1 MVVFFNTVNAAS
13 NSADLSFMQL
23 FEYIKIIIRR
33 RYTYDLFREALGF
46 DFGALPAVVSAILY
60 LILAFIVASV
70 VKNLTVKLLNKVKA
84 DKYTD
89 KLGIT
94 DEKTG
99 SSIEF
104 FGKLVFFI
112 VFVLFLPGVLDKLG
126 LENVALPITSM
137 VSQFLNFIPNIIAA
151 VIILLVGIFVA
162 NIIRQLLTPVLR
174 KLNIDRIQEKAG
186 LKVGEGSTVS
196 SMISYIVYILI
207 LIPVI
212 IAALQVLNI
221 TAITQ
226 PAVAMLNKIVL
237 FLPNIFVAIGIV
249 AVGVFIANITG
260 KLLTTVLSAVGADT
274 FVKSLLPDDNTKLQ
288 KLSASKIIGETVRY
302 IIVLLFL
309 VEAFNVIQ
317 LDVLRVVG
325 QAIIAYL
332 PLAISA
338 AIIIII
344 AFILSAW
351 IEKLLL
357 KNLPQ
362 AKILAK
368 LVKYVIIVLGLFMTL
383 NQLGIAVTIVNAAFI
398 IMLGALGVAF
408 AIAFGVG
415 GRQFAAE
422 TLKKLDDKLA
432 DLDSKEN

>member
-1 MVVFFNTVNAAS
+1 M
-13 NSADLSFMQL
+13 
-23 FEYIKIIIRR
+23 
-33 RYTYDLFREALGF
+33 TYLERLWDSI
-46 DFGALPAVVSAILY
+46 FGALPAVVSAILY

-362 AKILAK
+362 AKILTK

>member
-1 MVVFFNTVNAAS
+1 M
-13 NSADLSFMQL
+13 
-23 FEYIKIIIRR
+23 
-33 RYTYDLFREALGF
+33 TYLERLWDSI
-46 DFGALPAVVSAILY
+46 FGALPAVVSAILY

-137 VSQFLNFIPNIIAA
+137 VSQFLNFIPNIIAS

-362 AKILAK
+362 AKILTK

>member
-1 MVVFFNTVNAAS
+1 MTY
-13 NSADLSFMQL
+13 
-23 FEYIKIIIRR
+23 FERLWDSI
-33 RYTYDLFREALGF
+33 
-46 DFGALPAVVSAILY
+46 FGALPAVVSAILY

-362 AKILAK
+362 AKILTK

>member
-1 MVVFFNTVNAAS
+1 MTY
-13 NSADLSFMQL
+13 
-23 FEYIKIIIRR
+23 FERLWDSI
-33 RYTYDLFREALGF
+33 
-46 DFGALPAVVSAILY
+46 FGALPAVVSAILY

-137 VSQFLNFIPNIIAA
+137 VSQFLNFIPNIIAS

>member
-1 MVVFFNTVNAAS
+1 
-13 NSADLSFMQL
+13 
-23 FEYIKIIIRR
+23 
-33 RYTYDLFREALGF
+33 
-46 DFGALPAVVSAILY
+46 
-60 LILAFIVASV
+60 
-70 VKNLTVKLLNKVKA
+70 
-84 DKYTD
+84 
-89 KLGIT
+89 
-94 DEKTG
+94 
-99 SSIEF
+99 
-104 FGKLVFFI
+104 
-112 VFVLFLPGVLDKLG
+112 
-126 LENVALPITSM
+126 
-137 VSQFLNFIPNIIAA
+137 
-151 VIILLVGIFVA
+151 
-162 NIIRQLLTPVLR
+162 
-174 KLNIDRIQEKAG
+174 
-186 LKVGEGSTVS
+186 
-196 SMISYIVYILI
+196 MISYIVYILI

-317 LDVLRVVG
+317 LDVLMVVG
-325 QAIIAYL
+325 QAVIAYL

-357 KNLPQ
+357 RIYPRQNTGQ
-362 AKILAK
+362 ASN
-368 LVKYVIIVLGLFMTL
+368 M
-383 NQLGIAVTIVNAAFI
+383 
-398 IMLGALGVAF
+398 
-408 AIAFGVG
+408 
-415 GRQFAAE
+415 
-422 TLKKLDDKLA
+422 
-432 DLDSKEN
+432 

>member
-1 MVVFFNTVNAAS
+1 M
-13 NSADLSFMQL
+13 
-23 FEYIKIIIRR
+23 
-33 RYTYDLFREALGF
+33 TYLERLWDSI
-46 DFGALPAVVSAILY
+46 FGALPAVVSAILY

-137 VSQFLNFIPNIIAA
+137 VSQFLNFIPNIIAS

-362 AKILAK
+362 AKILAR

>member
-1 MVVFFNTVNAAS
+1 M
-13 NSADLSFMQL
+13 
-23 FEYIKIIIRR
+23 
-33 RYTYDLFREALGF
+33 TYLERLWDSI
-46 DFGALPAVVSAILY
+46 FGALPAVVSAILY
-60 LILAFIVASV
+60 LILAFIAASV

-137 VSQFLNFIPNIIAA
+137 VSQFLNFIPNIIAS
-151 VIILLVGIFVA
+151 VIILLVGVFVA

-317 LDVLRVVG
+317 LDVLMVVG
-325 QAIIAYL
+325 QAVIAYL

-362 AKILAK
+362 AKILAR

-398 IMLGALGVAF
+398 IMLGALGAAF

-422 TLKKLDDKLA
+422 TLKKLDDKLT

>member
-1 MVVFFNTVNAAS
+1 M
-13 NSADLSFMQL
+13 
-23 FEYIKIIIRR
+23 
-33 RYTYDLFREALGF
+33 TYLERLWDSI
-46 DFGALPAVVSAILY
+46 FGALPAVVSAILY

-137 VSQFLNFIPNIIAA
+137 VSQFLNFIPNIIAS

>member
-1 MVVFFNTVNAAS
+1 
-13 NSADLSFMQL
+13 
-23 FEYIKIIIRR
+23 
-33 RYTYDLFREALGF
+33 
-46 DFGALPAVVSAILY
+46 VVSAILY

-338 AIIIII
+338 AIIVII

-383 NQLGIAVTIVNAAFI
+383 NQLGIAVTIVNAAFYHYA
-398 IMLGALGVAF
+398 GCP
-408 AIAFGVG
+408 
-415 GRQFAAE
+415 GRCLCNSFRRRRP
-422 TLKKLDDKLA
+422 
-432 DLDSKEN
+432 SVCS

>member
-1 MVVFFNTVNAAS
+1 M
-13 NSADLSFMQL
+13 
-23 FEYIKIIIRR
+23 
-33 RYTYDLFREALGF
+33 TYLERLWDSI
-46 DFGALPAVVSAILY
+46 FGALPAVVSAILY
-60 LILAFIVASV
+60 LILAFIAASV

-137 VSQFLNFIPNIIAA
+137 VSQFLNFIPSIIAA
-151 VIILLVGIFVA
+151 VIILLVGVFVA

-362 AKILAK
+362 AKILTK

>member
-1 MVVFFNTVNAAS
+1 M
-13 NSADLSFMQL
+13 
-23 FEYIKIIIRR
+23 
-33 RYTYDLFREALGF
+33 TYLERLWDSI
-46 DFGALPAVVSAILY
+46 FGALPAVVSAILY

>member
-1 MVVFFNTVNAAS
+1 
-13 NSADLSFMQL
+13 
-23 FEYIKIIIRR
+23 
-33 RYTYDLFREALGF
+33 
-46 DFGALPAVVSAILY
+46 
-60 LILAFIVASV
+60 
-70 VKNLTVKLLNKVKA
+70 
-84 DKYTD
+84 
-89 KLGIT
+89 
-94 DEKTG
+94 
-99 SSIEF
+99 
-104 FGKLVFFI
+104 
-112 VFVLFLPGVLDKLG
+112 
-126 LENVALPITSM
+126 
-137 VSQFLNFIPNIIAA
+137 
-151 VIILLVGIFVA
+151 
-162 NIIRQLLTPVLR
+162 
-174 KLNIDRIQEKAG
+174 
-186 LKVGEGSTVS
+186 
-196 SMISYIVYILI
+196 
-207 LIPVI
+207 
-212 IAALQVLNI
+212 
-221 TAITQ
+221 

>member
-1 MVVFFNTVNAAS
+1 M
-13 NSADLSFMQL
+13 
-23 FEYIKIIIRR
+23 
-33 RYTYDLFREALGF
+33 TYLERLWDSI
-46 DFGALPAVVSAILY
+46 FGALPAVVSAILY
-60 LILAFIVASV
+60 LILAFIAASV

-137 VSQFLNFIPNIIAA
+137 VSQFLNFIPSIIAA
-151 VIILLVGIFVA
+151 VIILLVGVFVA

>member
-1 MVVFFNTVNAAS
+1 MDYLARLW
-13 NSADLSFMQL
+13 DSF
-23 FEYIKIIIRR
+23 
-33 RYTYDLFREALGF
+33 
-46 DFGALPAVVSAILY
+46 FGALPAVVSAILY
-60 LILAFIVASV
+60 LILAFIVASI
-70 VKNLTVKLLNKVKA
+70 VKNLVVKLLNKVKA

-89 KLGIT
+89 KLGIS

-126 LENVALPITSM
+126 LQNVALPIASM
-137 VSQFLNFIPNIIAA
+137 VSQFLDFIPNLIAA
-151 VIILLVGIFVA
+151 VIILLIGIFVA
-162 NIIRQLLTPVLR
+162 NIIRQLLTPILR
-174 KLNIDRIQEKAG
+174 KLNIDKIQEKAG
-186 LKVGEGSTVS
+186 LKPEEGASIS

-226 PAVAMLNKIVL
+226 PAIAMLNKIVL
-237 FLPNIFVAIGIV
+237 FLPNIFVAIAIV
-249 AVGVFIANITG
+249 AIGIFIANITG

-274 FVKSLLPDDNTKLQ
+274 FVKNLIPEDNTKLQ
-288 KLSASKIIGETVRY
+288 KLSASKIIGELVRY
-302 IIVLLFL
+302 IIILLFL

-317 LDVLRVVG
+317 LEVLRVVG

-338 AIIIII
+338 AIIVIV

-357 KNLPQ
+357 KNLPH

-368 LVKYVIIVLGLFMTL
+368 LVKYVIVILGLFMTL

-415 GRQFAAE
+415 GRQFAAD
-422 TLKKLDDKLA
+422 TLKKLDNNLCSS
-432 DLDSKEN
+432 DSEENKS